1 MINYRSLKRLLGET
15 SLERKCRLLFGTAL
29 LILITTSFWIYAART
44 RALVE
49 NQQVV
54 KADALVPG
62 IWRRHHYKKY
72 GEMLMASQTA
82 NKSEP
87 ESNSLTRP
95 PGDLPN
101 SPQSDSSAKTQQDLK
116 SQSTPSTAVEPANNP
131 QTPPDPKP
139 QPAEA
144 ADPPANSSS
153 LVNSDEA
160 NAASDGTNSPKYEMM
175 DWDSFANRLG
185 MVDEFR
191 IGATFG
197 IVLPNDTPGDD
208 EVFQTLLEFKNGGD
222 THHVFSEDDSGVRQ
236 LTFYK
241 ALRTHASCATCH
253 NGKAAG
259 ALPVKTGNSVDDPQ
273 PLAAMVT
280 VTMSMDTIEGELS
293 RNRAILLA
301 SAIVTSFLAM
311 LVAYVIVRYIIVKP
325 VLHLKDVSDEI
336 ARGNLNLRADI
347 NTGDE
352 FEELS
357 HAFNRMLRHMTTVNE
372 ELQGV
377 NKNLDAKVDQL
388 AQANMELFNTNAMKD
403 EFLATMS
410 HELRTPLNSILGFS
424 DILAKA
430 LNLDARQ
437 QRYVENI
444 RTSGRNLM
452 VQINDLLDLAKI
464 ESGQMTI
471 QPTPTN
477 LADVIESQVGQI
489 MPLADQKNIDL
500 RIQLPDTK
508 LPEIVQD
515 VGKIRQILTNLLS
528 NAIKFT
534 PEGGRVRVSSRTDGP
549 DRFEICVEDT
559 GIGIPMHEQ
568 DQVFQKFRQGTTT
581 DGERDQMKREYGGT
595 GLGLSIVRELS
606 RLLGGDVH
614 LESEFGKGSM
624 FTVNLPKVA
633 PPEKPL
639 ISLTIESPSSV
650 SLNRITS
657 VDLLNPPASQSDARP
672 QTTED

>member
-1 MINYRSLKRLLGET
+1 MINYRSLKKLLGET

-54 KADALVPG
+54 KAEALVPG
-62 IWRRHHYKKY
+62 IWRRYHHKKF
-72 GEMLMASQTA
+72 GERLSRQNISQ
-82 NKSEP
+82 
-87 ESNSLTRP
+87 SNTTP
-95 PGDLPN
+95 PN
-101 SPQSDSSAKTQQDLK
+101 EQDSSLSPLQDLTK
-116 SQSTPSTAVEPANNP
+116 GSHSSAQKPIIYEP
-131 QTPPDPKP
+131 
-139 QPAEA
+139 
-144 ADPPANSSS
+144 
-153 LVNSDEA
+153 
-160 NAASDGTNSPKYEMM
+160 M
-175 DWDSFANRLG
+175 DWDSFVERLSL
-185 MVDEFR
+185 VDEFR
-191 IGATFG
+191 IGATFS
-197 IVLPNDTPGDD
+197 IVLPNDTPSDE
-208 EVFQTLLEFKNGGD
+208 EVFQTLLNFKTGGEN
-222 THHVFSEDDSGVRQ
+222 HHTFSEDPNGIRQ
-236 LTFYK
+236 LTYYK
-241 ALRTHASCATCH
+241 ALRANQSCMSCH
-253 NGKAAG
+253 NGKNAATFPSR
-259 ALPVKTGNSVDDPQ
+259 ASDRPDARA

-280 VTMSMDTIEGELS
+280 VTVPMDTIEGELS

-372 ELQGV
+372 ELRGV
-377 NKNLDAKVDQL
+377 NDNLDAKVDQL

-424 DILAKA
+424 DVLAQA
-430 LNLDARQ
+430 ANLDARQ
-437 QRYVENI
+437 KRYVDNI

-471 QPTPTN
+471 QAAPTKIG
-477 LADVIESQVGQI
+477 DVIDSQVGQI

-500 RIQLPDTK
+500 RIQLPEQN
-508 LPEIVQD
+508 LPEINQD
-515 VGKIRQILTNLLS
+515 SGKIRQILTNLLS

-534 PEGGRVRVSSRTDGP
+534 PEGGRVRISSRMDGTDL
-549 DRFEICVEDT
+549 FEICVEDT

-568 DQVFQKFRQGTTT
+568 DQIFEKFRQGSTI

-595 GLGLSIVRELS
+595 GLGLSIVRELA
-606 RLLGGDVH
+606 RLLGGDVE

-624 FTVNLPKVA
+624 FTVRLPIEA
-633 PPEKPL
+633 PPERPAVNL
-639 ISLTIESPSSV
+639 ALESSLTTT
-650 SLNRITS
+650 LNRITS
-657 VDLLNPPASQSDARP
+657 VDLLNPAADSSQETARK
-672 QTTED
+672 